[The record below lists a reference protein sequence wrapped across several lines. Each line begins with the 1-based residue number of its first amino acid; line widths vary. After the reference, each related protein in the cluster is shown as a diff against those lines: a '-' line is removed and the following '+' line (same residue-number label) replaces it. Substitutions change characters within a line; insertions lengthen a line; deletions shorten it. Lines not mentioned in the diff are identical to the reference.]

1 MAGNFDLYWNTTM
14 PVSKY
19 HSIHLVEGKSFTTE
33 ESSIKVA
40 VFPIQNYGQF
50 IEFCKINGSARIHIS
65 VNLEE
70 RIMLHASYP
79 ASILLWKSLT
89 QRPIAASAKMQCMD
103 SPHFFFF
110 FKITTDYKMERID
123 TLMAKQ
129 TLIKL

>member
-19 HSIHLVEGKSFTTE
+19 HSIPLVEGESFTTE
-33 ESSIKVA
+33 ESSIEVA

-70 RIMLHASYP
+70 RIMLHPSYP
-79 ASILLWKSLT
+79 TSILLLKSLT
-89 QRPIAASAKMQCMD
+89 
-103 SPHFFFF
+103 
-110 FKITTDYKMERID
+110 
-123 TLMAKQ
+123 
-129 TLIKL
+129 